1 MNVTAWRIVRRERAA
16 EAFSGEGARI
26 FGGRWNSPG
35 TSLVY
40 TSDSL
45 SLAAL
50 ETLVHINPR
59 ISLEYVCF
67 QVRFATSAV
76 ETLDD
81 LPADWMR
88 HPAPPSTQ
96 ILGDRW
102 AASGRSLALS
112 VPSVLVPLQRN
123 FILNRQH
130 PDFSRIE
137 ISGPHPF
144 PFDPRLLKTL

>member
-1 MNVTAWRIVRRERAA
+1 MSVTAWRIVRRERAA

-50 ETLVHINPR
+50 ETLVHVNPR
-59 ISLEYVCF
+59 VPLDYVCF
-67 QVRFATSAV
+67 EVRFAKTAV
-76 ETLDD
+76 EILEK
-81 LPADWMR
+81 LPADWTR
-88 HPAPPSTQ
+88 QPAPPSTQ
-96 ILGDRW
+96 LLGDRW
-102 AASGRSLALS
+102 AASGRTLALS
-112 VPSVLVPLQRN
+112 VPSVLVPTQRN
-123 FILNRQH
+123 FLLNRLH
-130 PDFSRIE
+130 PDFAALETSAAR
-137 ISGPHPF
+137 PF

>member
-1 MNVTAWRIVRRERAA
+1 MTVTSWRIVRRERAA

-50 ETLVHINPR
+50 ETLAHINPR
-59 ISLEYVCF
+59 IPLDYVCF
-67 QVRFATSAV
+67 QIRFPASAV
-76 ETLDD
+76 ETVDA
-81 LPADWMR
+81 LPGDWMR
-88 HPAPPSTQ
+88 QPAPPSTQ

-102 AASGRSLALS
+102 ASSGRTLALS
-112 VPSVLVPLQRN
+112 VPSVLVPAQRN
-123 FILNRQH
+123 FLLNYLH
-130 PDFSRIE
+130 PNFARLD
-137 ISGPHPF
+137 ISDARPF